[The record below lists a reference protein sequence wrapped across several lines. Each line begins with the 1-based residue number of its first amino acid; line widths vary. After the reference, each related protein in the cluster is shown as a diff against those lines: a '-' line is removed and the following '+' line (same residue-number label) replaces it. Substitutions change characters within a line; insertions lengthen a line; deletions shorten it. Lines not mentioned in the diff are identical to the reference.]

1 MSTPAIDC
9 NFENPS
15 QQAVSCVFGPSVAVP
30 FELLHHAFEARARSN
45 PQLRV
50 IEFQS
55 KWLTFGQLNSHAD
68 NLAWILSSLGVST
81 GVRVGVVMERC
92 LEFPIGLLAVLKAG
106 GSMMPLDATFPAGRL
121 KFMLVDANASIVV
134 TTENYRTQVEALDLK
149 IPVVY
154 VDSNQVGTAV
164 LPSKI
169 ESLTSRFDEAY
180 VVYTSGSTGKPKGV
194 PVLHGGIVNT
204 IHFSSGEMFA
214 EGQRVAQMFSIA
226 FDGCQLEIW
235 CALSNGATLVF
246 RGDDI
251 FETLRTVDSSPT
263 TYSNLKFVAVGG
275 EPIST
280 SLKDLW
286 APYVTFVNKYGPTE
300 CAAET
305 HEANLDADA
314 AVTVGAPLPN
324 VNCYILDDDMLPV
337 PVGQVG
343 EIFLGGICVSPGY
356 INLPDQ
362 TAERFVD
369 DPFLS
374 GEARIFRTGDFGRLL
389 PTGHFEVH
397 GRKDSQVKL
406 RGYRIE
412 LEEISEAMMRHPQV
426 TAAAPIVKDKSH
438 LVGYFT
444 PSNVDIDELRNVV
457 ASFVPEYMTPSAWIG
472 LESMPQNVN
481 GKIDRKALVELDVV
495 VPLESLVSETE
506 VRLAK
511 IWADVLCID
520 IAHIG
525 RQTSFYSLGG
535 DSLSMILVAKR
546 CGENGLQVSA
556 LQLAKEPFLWRAAL
570 LLGQE
575 TNKEW
580 PAVSLPN
587 FVHDEIDIALSGVF
601 NKGSYTVN
609 RVTSLQAGMIFEN
622 LQSSSAFVIQET
634 LALDASVDVDWLCQ
648 CVQQLAQRYD
658 VFQSTFVPTQHGIF
672 QVYLND
678 ELDFKIEHVSVRSYE
693 EFLTSDASRGFV
705 VGQPFARCSLVTELS
720 KKYLVITMHHSLTD
734 GWTSSL
740 LVGDLMDAYFRKPLP
755 SRPSFRTVID
765 YIEAQ
770 EAAASEA
777 FWRSYLN
784 QCVPTT
790 IGTSIDRHEI
800 LENTLI
806 EKTVPLPMH
815 VIADTA
821 KLAGVTVADFTKLA
835 WAATLR
841 KFTRSNDVLFGQ
853 VVSNRTIP
861 VGNIES
867 ILGAMIS
874 TIPFRV
880 KFNDD
885 LPLQSFMASLQEAH
899 TSMLPFSYSSL
910 ADMKH
915 WTKAEDGLFDTVF
928 TFQNFPSVDLAPGF
942 QFNSI
947 EYNQVD
953 TSRYT
958 LEVILEPRDDI
969 LSCVMN
975 WNPRRIDVEYAHIIL
990 EDFLHTI
997 DQLQK
1002 SLTILPPSTLNL
1014 WELSPAHKCR
1024 LREASFGPIVPLPYE
1039 LLHHGFEER
1048 AAAKPKLLAVE
1059 YEGQSIT
1066 YGELNELATTLAHE
1080 LVSLGVGVGRRVA
1093 VVMERCLEFPI
1104 GLLAVLKS
1112 GGSMMPLDATF
1123 PSNRLTF
1130 MLADASV
1137 AVVVTTEAYRAEMEA
1152 LMLEVPVVYFSS
1164 TELAASPKT
1173 LNCTTEATRN
1183 DEAFVVYTSGST
1195 GRPKGVPICHGGAVN
1210 TIASSSKR
1218 AYGEGFRVAQVFAIA
1233 FDVCQLDMWCTLST
1247 GGCLVLRG
1255 DDLLDAVSTVDTFL
1269 ITPTALAQMGTPELF
1284 PNLKFLGVAGE
1295 PLPSS
1300 LKDLWASHVSFVN
1313 KYGPAECAM
1322 LSHESFLDVESS
1334 VHIGKPY
1341 PNINCYI
1348 LDDAMRQVPVGVVG
1362 EVYLGGICVSPGYI
1376 NLPKQTAE
1384 RFLDDPFVSG
1394 GRTFRTGDY
1403 GRLLPNGNFE
1413 ILGRKDNQVKLKGY
1427 RIELEEIGEVM
1438 MRHPQVTSA
1447 AAIVKDKTHLVGYFT
1462 PPTVNVDEL
1471 RSLVSSYLPLYMVP
1485 AVWMGLPSMPLNVN
1499 GKTDRL
1505 ALENIDVVVNVESL
1519 ETEIEIAI
1527 ATVWSRVLNIDLGE
1541 IGRNSSFFALG
1552 GDSISAIRLVAKA
1565 KQAGLILTSSL
1576 VMKHSTLEAM
1586 ARVVKQEKV
1595 ESIANRD
1602 DVHGVVPLTPT
1613 QHWTFGHPWKNINFW
1628 NLSMTLKPRS
1638 LLRQSELE
1646 DAVSKLIAH
1655 HDMLRA
1661 RFSYSAVEGWSQYV
1675 LEKSEGG
1682 SPNVHFI
1689 SIGGFEDLRDA
1700 VLQVEGSLNLIDGPL
1715 YAVTVFETS
1724 DNVQYLQF
1732 TAHHTIM
1739 DLVSWRVLIDD
1750 LESLLMGRQMSTK
1763 SMSFR
1768 QWSKLL
1774 SAKALEWDASA
1785 WNEYMCDDVI
1795 PPTDSSHISVD
1806 ACGVLNEDTSS
1817 KLDLANAKYGT
1828 NIQELALAALTGS
1841 LAELRTVGQNSTGLA
1856 IMLEGHGRE
1865 TWSSDIDTMTTVGWF
1880 TCEYPVMFTAS
1891 DDIGDLLRQVKHKIR
1906 AVPHKGLSYGAIKY
1920 LVPTSESTERI
1931 KSHRQHNIAFNY
1943 LGRFQETN
1951 SDNGVFE
1958 ILHGIDVPQFASDEV
1973 PLWPGSLSLSH
1984 NDGKLVLFARMENWL
1999 FSAHE
2004 LEAWME
2010 LWTKWMNRIVEH
2022 CLDSTTLGGR
2032 ILYDL
2037 PLLGSMSAV
2046 NEAETELFKTL
2057 GLRPSDVDDIYPATP
2072 LQSGF
2077 IWAMLQDPSEY
2088 VMQSSIDILGD
2099 FAFSRFKSCWNRLAH
2114 QTDILRTVFVSTSHG
2129 IFQAVTK
2136 NDLSEWQFLDEI
2148 WPIEELTVRSEA
2160 YFALDRKRGF
2170 SLQSRSFQ
2178 RFCGVRLSD
2187 GQTRVFWTQ
2196 HHSVADG
2203 WSIPILI
2210 NNFLLIC
2217 YGENA
2222 MLTSPFRNH
2231 IEWLTRQDPSSSK
2244 LFWRES
2250 LQHLDKTAPLVFPK
2264 PEESCDIRSRRASA
2278 SASVHLPDLRS
2289 VCKRLSTTASTLF
2302 RVAWSIVLQ
2311 QYTRRDYVKFG
2322 SVVSGRD
2329 TDLEGADQMIGV
2341 MINTVP
2347 VLVNVTPTLTVSEV
2361 ISSVHTYSVELLRH
2375 AHYSLA
2381 DIKSWSGASTTD
2393 DIFETILVYE
2403 NYPSVDGSKFNGR
2416 PFSFDVTMAP
2426 QHTDA
2431 TLSVAVIPIGE
2442 DYHFLFSYNPAI
2454 ICPVTVRMFQDRFLA
2469 VIPKISSQSH
2479 LGSVVSDLDVP
2490 SEYEQSILKASCFG
2504 PPRALPYEL
2513 LHHAFEERAEAKSK
2527 LLAVEYEGQ
2536 SITYGELNELA
2547 TTLAH
2552 ELVSLGVGVGRR
2564 VAVVMERCLEFPIGL
2579 LAVLKSGGSMMP
2591 LDATFPSNRLTFM
2604 LADASVAVV
2613 VTTEAYRAEMEALK
2627 LEIPVVYFSSTELAA
2642 SPKTLNC
2649 TTEATRHD
2657 EAYVVYTSGSTGKP
2671 KGVPVL
2677 HRGILNTVL
2686 YSCQEMFAEGLRVG
2700 QILAIGFDG
2709 FQLDMW
2715 STLSHGATLVL
2726 RGQDQLNVLTTVD
2739 SLVCT
2744 PTALSLLG
2752 APSNFPNFRFIAVA
2766 GEPISISLKN
2776 LWAPCV
2782 TLMNR
2787 YGPTECSVETHE
2799 TILHTDTSI
2808 SIGKP
2813 LTNINSY
2820 ILDGH
2825 MRQVP
2830 VGVSGEIYLGGI
2842 CVSPGYINLPKQTAG
2857 RFLDD
2862 PFVPDD
2868 QMFRTGDYGRLLPNG
2883 NFEVLGRKDSQVK
2896 LKGYRIELEE
2906 IGEAMMRHP
2915 QVTSAA
2921 AIVKDKTH
2929 LVGYFTPP
2937 TVDVDELRTW
2947 ILSFLPV
2954 YMVPSLLI
2962 PLESMPQ
2969 TSNGKIDRVA
2979 LEATNVGL
2987 EVDILQTDHEKQ
2999 MAAVWAQV
3007 LGINIDEIGRS
3018 TSFFAVGGDSISL
3031 IRLISVAKKRGFV
3044 LTASLVV
3051 RNATLKDMVRV
3062 MKPSN

>member
-1 MSTPAIDC
+1 MFDDAAKCKFFNGS
-9 NFENPS
+9 
-15 QQAVSCVFGPSVAVP
+15 
-30 FELLHHAFEARARSN
+30 
-45 PQLRV
+45 
-50 IEFQS
+50 IE
-55 KWLTFGQLNSHAD
+55 
-68 NLAWILSSLGVST
+68 VY
-81 GVRVGVVMERC
+81 
-92 LEFPIGLLAVLKAG
+92 
-106 GSMMPLDATFPAGRL
+106 AGRCECIRRRDDE
-121 KFMLVDANASIVV
+121 K
-134 TTENYRTQVEALDLK
+134 YRTQVEALDLN

-154 VDSNQVGTAV
+154 VDLNPVDTAAW
-164 LPSKI
+164 PSKI
-169 ESLTSRFDEAY
+169 ESLTCRFDEAY

-204 IHFSSGEMFA
+204 IHFSSWDMFA
-214 EGQRVAQMFSIA
+214 QGQRIAQMFSIA
-226 FDGCQLEIW
+226 FDGCQLEMW
-235 CALSNGATLVF
+235 CALSNG
-246 RGDDI
+246 
-251 FETLRTVDSSPT
+251 SPT

-286 APYVTFVNKYGPTE
+286 APFVTFVIKYGPTE

-305 HEANLDADA
+305 HEAKPDLDAT
-314 AVTVGAPLPN
+314 VTVGAPLPN
-324 VNCYILDDDMLPV
+324 VNCYILNDDMLPV
-337 PVGQVG
+337 PIGQVG
-343 EIFLGGICVSPGY
+343 EIYLGGLCVSPGY

-362 TAERFVD
+362 TAERFMD

-374 GEARIFRTGDFGRLL
+374 EGARMFRTGDFGRLL
-389 PTGHFEVH
+389 PSGHFEVH
-397 GRKDSQVKL
+397 GRKDSQEKL

-412 LEEISEAMMRHPQV
+412 LEEISEAMMHHPKV
-426 TAAAPIVKDKSH
+426 TAAAAIVKDKSH

-444 PSNVDIDELRNVV
+444 PSNVDMDELRTVV
-457 ASFVPEYMTPSAWIG
+457 ASFVPEYMMPSAWIG

-481 GKIDRKALVELDVV
+481 GKIDRRALAEFDVV

-506 VRLAK
+506 IRLAT

-520 IAHIG
+520 MAHIG

-546 CGENGLQVSA
+546 CGENGLQVST
-556 LQLAKEPFLWRAAL
+556 LQLAKEPILWRAAL

-575 TNKEW
+575 TKKEW
-580 PAVSLPN
+580 PAVSLPS
-587 FVHDEIDIALSGVF
+587 FVHDEIDSALSGVF
-601 NKGSYTVN
+601 NKGSYTVYP
-609 RVTSLQAGMIFEN
+609 VTSLQADMIFEN
-622 LQSSSAFVIQET
+622 LQSNSAFVIQET
-634 LALDASVDVDWLCQ
+634 LALDANVDVDWLCQ
-648 CVQQLAQRYD
+648 CVEQLAQRYD

-678 ELDFKIEHVSVRSYE
+678 TQEFKIYHVSVRSYE
-693 EFLTSDASRGFV
+693 EYLKSDASRGFI

-755 SRPSFRTVID
+755 NRPSFRTVID

-770 EAAASEA
+770 DAAASET

-784 QCVPTT
+784 QCQPT
-790 IGTSIDRHEI
+790 ILGTSIDRHEI

-806 EKTVPLPMH
+806 ETIVPLSVH

-821 KLAGVTVADFTKLA
+821 KLAGITVADFTKLA

-861 VGNIES
+861 VGSIES

-928 TFQNFPSVDLAPGF
+928 TFQNYLAVDLAPGF
-942 QFNSI
+942 QFKSI
-947 EYNQVD
+947 EYNQID
-953 TSRYT
+953 TSRYLWKFFIHHRPT
-958 LEVILEPRDDI
+958 PKI
-969 LSCVMN
+969 
-975 WNPRRIDVEYAHIIL
+975 IDENTTNNAQFV
-990 EDFLHTI
+990 
-997 DQLQK
+997 
-1002 SLTILPPSTLNL
+1002 
-1014 WELSPAHKCR
+1014 ELSPAHKFR
-1024 LREASFGPIVPLPYE
+1024 VREASFGPIVPLPYE
-1039 LLHHGFEER
+1039 LLHLVFEER
-1048 AAAKPKLLAVE
+1048 AIEKPKLLAVE
-1059 YEGQSIT
+1059 YEGQGIT

-1093 VVMERCLEFPI
+1093 VVMERCLEYPI

-1112 GGSMMPLDATF
+1112 GGTMMPLDATF

-1130 MLADASV
+1130 MLTDANV
-1137 AVVVTTEAYRAEMEA
+1137 AVVITTETYRAEMEA
-1152 LMLEVPVVYFSS
+1152 LNLEIPVVYFSW

-1173 LNCTTEATRN
+1173 LHYTTVATRN

-1195 GRPKGVPICHGGAVN
+1195 GRPKGVPVCRGGAVN
-1210 TIASSSKR
+1210 SIIASSKR

-1233 FDVCQLDMWCTLST
+1233 FDVCQLDIWCTLST

-1255 DDLLDAVSTVDTFL
+1255 NDLLKAVSTVDTFL
-1269 ITPTALAQMGTPELF
+1269 NTPTALAQMGSPALF

-1300 LKDLWASHVSFVN
+1300 LKDLWASHVPFVN
-1313 KYGPAECAM
+1313 KYEPAECAM

-1348 LDDAMRQVPVGVVG
+1348 LDDAMRQVF
-1362 EVYLGGICVSPGYI
+1362 VSPGYI

-1394 GRTFRTGDY
+1394 GGRMFRTGDY
-1403 GRLLPNGNFE
+1403 GRLLPSGHFE
-1413 ILGRKDNQVKLKGY
+1413 ILGRKGNQVKLKGY

-1438 MRHPQVTSA
+1438 MRHPQVTTA

-1462 PPTVNVDEL
+1462 PPNVNIDEL
-1471 RSLVSSYLPLYMVP
+1471 RSLVSSFLPLYMVP
-1485 AVWMGLPSMPLNVN
+1485 AVWMGLSSMPLNVN

-1505 ALENIDVVVNVESL
+1505 ALETVDVVVNVE
-1519 ETEIEIAI
+1519 
-1527 ATVWSRVLNIDLGE
+1527 VLNIDLCE

-1565 KQAGLILTSSL
+1565 KQAGFILISSL

-1602 DVHGVVPLTPT
+1602 DVHGVVPLTPM

-1638 LLRQSELE
+1638 LLRPSELE
-1646 DAVSKLIAH
+1646 DAVSKLISH

-1661 RFSYSAVEGWSQYV
+1661 RFSYNAVEGWSQYV
-1675 LEKSEGG
+1675 LEKSKGG
-1682 SPNVHFI
+1682 SPNVRFI

-1700 VLQVEGSLNLIDGPL
+1700 ILQAERSLNLIDGPL
-1715 YAVTVFETS
+1715 YAVTVFETT

-1750 LESLLMGRQMSTK
+1750 LESLLTGRPMSTK

-1768 QWSKLL
+1768 EWSRLL

-1785 WNEYMCDDVI
+1785 WNEYMFDDVI
-1795 PPTDSSHISVD
+1795 PPMDSSRISVD
-1806 ACGVLNEDTSS
+1806 ACGVLNEDISS

-1828 NIQELALAALTGS
+1828 NIQELALAALTAS
-1841 LAELRTVGQNSTGLA
+1841 LAELRNVEQNSTALA

-1865 TWSSDIDTMTTVGWF
+1865 TWSSDIDSMTTVGWF
-1880 TCEYPVMFTAS
+1880 TCQYPVMFTAS

-1906 AVPHKGLSYGAIKY
+1906 AVPHNGLSYGAIKY
-1920 LVPTSESTERI
+1920 LVPTSESTDRI
-1931 KSHRQHNIAFNY
+1931 KSHRQHNIGFNY

-1958 ILHGIDVPQFASDEV
+1958 IVNGIDIPQFPTDEV
-1973 PLWPGSLSLSH
+1973 PLWPGSLLLSH
-1984 NDGKLVLFARMENWL
+1984 KDDKLVLFATLEDWL

-2004 LEAWME
+2004 LEAWMK

-2022 CLDSTTLGGR
+2022 CLDSTILGGR
-2032 ILYDL
+2032 TLYDL
-2037 PLLGSMSAV
+2037 PLLGSMAAV

-2088 VMQSSIDILGD
+2088 VMLSSIDIRGD

-2136 NDLSEWQFLDEI
+2136 NDLLEWQYLDEM
-2148 WPIEELTVRSEA
+2148 WPIEELTIRSEA
-2160 YFALDRKRGF
+2160 YYALDRKRGF

-2178 RFCGVRLSD
+2178 RFCGVRLS
-2187 GQTRVFWTQ
+2187 GVL
-2196 HHSVADG
+2196 A
-2203 WSIPILI
+2203 
-2210 NNFLLIC
+2210 LL
-2217 YGENA
+2217 
-2222 MLTSPFRNH
+2222 LP
-2231 IEWLTRQDPSSSK
+2231 
-2244 LFWRES
+2244 
-2250 LQHLDKTAPLVFPK
+2250 
-2264 PEESCDIRSRRASA
+2264 
-2278 SASVHLPDLRS
+2278 PDLRS

-2302 RVAWSIVLQ
+2302 RAAWSIVLQ

-2329 TDLEGADQMIGV
+2329 TDLEGADEMIGV

-2347 VLVNVTPTLTVSEV
+2347 VLVNVTPTLTVSQV

-2381 DIKSWSGASTTD
+2381 DIKSWAAASTTD

-2469 VIPKISSQSH
+2469 VITKISSKSH

-2490 SEYEQSILKASCFG
+2490 SKYEQSILKTSCFG
-2504 PPRALPYEL
+2504 PTRALPYEL
-2513 LHHAFEERAEAKSK
+2513 LHHAFEERAIEKPK
-2527 LLAVEYEGQ
+2527 LLAVEFEGQ

-2604 LADASVAVV
+2604 LADANVAVV

-2642 SPKTLNC
+2642 SPKTLHS
-2649 TTEATRHD
+2649 TTVATRND

-2686 YSCQEMFAEGLRVG
+2686 DSCQEMFAEGLRVG

-2776 LWAPCV
+2776 LWAPFV

-2808 SIGKP
+2808 NIGKP
-2813 LTNINSY
+2813 LVNINSY
-2820 ILDGH
+2820 ILDDA
-2825 MRQVP
+2825 MRLVP

-2842 CVSPGYINLPKQTAG
+2842 GVSPGYINLPEQTAE

-2862 PFVPDD
+2862 PFVPEG
-2868 QMFRTGDYGRLLPNG
+2868 QMSRTGDYGRLLPNG
-2883 NFEVLGRKDSQVK
+2883 NFEILGRKDSQVK
-2896 LKGYRIELEE
+2896 LMGYRIELEE

-2937 TVDVDELRTW
+2937 AVDVDELRTW
-2947 ILSFLPV
+2947 ILAILPV
-2954 YMVPSLLI
+2954 YMVLSLLI

-2969 TSNGKIDRVA
+2969 TSNGKIDRAA
-2979 LEATNVGL
+2979 LEATNVVH

-2999 MAAVWAQV
+2999 MAVVWAQV
-3007 LGINIDEIGRS
+3007 LGINIDKIGRS

-3031 IRLISVAKKRGFV
+3031 IRLISAAKKRGFV
-3044 LTASLVV
+3044 LTTSLVV
-3051 RNATLKDMVRV
+3051 RNAILKDMVRV